1 MTGTIPDLPH
11 GCGSWVIVNNTGA
24 PLAFTVGGR
33 PLTAAP
39 GGAIVETF
47 DRETAERCAARGLGV
62 VTALQWQQSLNNR
75 PLAAPGLV
83 SYRCRS
89 PYGWIMIGA
98 TDTVGALRE
107 AGRSTAFPHVEDLQV
122 WDGAQYVAVVAEE
135 SKP

>member
-1 MTGTIPDLPH
+1 MT
-11 GCGSWVIVNNTGA
+11 CSA
-24 PLAFTVGGR
+24 
-33 PLTAAP
+33 
-39 GGAIVETF
+39 
-47 DRETAERCAARGLGV
+47 
-62 VTALQWQQSLNNR
+62 LNNR

-89 PYGWIMIGA
+89 PSGWIMIGA

-107 AGRSTAFPHVEDLQV
+107 AGRSTAFPQVEDLQV